1 MTGTELSFH
10 RIAGPVIR
18 AFRPYDLKT
27 SLKRG
32 DVQNE
37 STLVAESSV

>member
-27 SLKRG
+27 SLKR